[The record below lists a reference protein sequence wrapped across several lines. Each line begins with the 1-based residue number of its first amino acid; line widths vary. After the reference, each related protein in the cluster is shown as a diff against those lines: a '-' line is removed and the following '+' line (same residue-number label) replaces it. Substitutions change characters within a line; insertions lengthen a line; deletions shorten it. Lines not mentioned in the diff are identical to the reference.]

1 MLERHIVI
9 PASQQEVWETLTD
22 PITVSTWFGA
32 EVDWDLSP
40 GGPARFLGDDGAV
53 RDGRVDEVVPD
64 QRLRFRWWPEGE
76 ADEETSEVTYLLEP
90 HEDGTDLTIPGVRL
104 ECGDVDNVG
113 WPLGRRVEPGHGAR
127 DDWHPLIHRRRRTPV
142 PTASLPHWPIQ
153 PDGNCSISSP
163 LTGH

>member
-9 PASQQEVWETLTD
+9 PASQREVWETLTD

-32 EVDWDLSP
+32 DVDWDLSP

-64 QRLRFRWWPEGE
+64 QRLRFRWWPEGQ

-90 HEDGTDLTIPGVRL
+90 HEDGTDLTITERQLPSTLSAHALSTPAVAAPASDSNAATWTTWDGRL
-104 ECGDVDNVG
+104 VDV
-113 WPLGRRVEPGHGAR
+113 WSRA
-127 DDWHPLIHRRRRTPV
+127 TAPV
-142 PTASLPHWPIQ
+142 TI
-153 PDGNCSISSP
+153 G
-163 LTGH
+163 TR

>member
-90 HEDGTDLTIPGVRL
+90 HEDGTDLTITERQLPGTLSAQALSAQALSAMAVAAPAVAAPASGSNAATWTTWDGRL
-104 ECGDVDNVG
+104 VG
-113 WPLGRRVEPGHGAR
+113 VWSRA
-127 DDWHPLIHRRRRTPV
+127 TAPV
-142 PTASLPHWPIQ
+142 TI
-153 PDGNCSISSP
+153 G
-163 LTGH
+163 TR